1 MERRRSARVA
11 SQRDTPVSETAT
23 APAGE
28 HAVPEPRFPHG
39 MRNAVT
45 TYASSASTDVAAY

>member
-1 MERRRSARVA
+1 M
-11 SQRDTPVSETAT
+11 PVSETAT
-23 APAGE
+23 APSGE

-39 MRNAVT
+39 MRNAAM